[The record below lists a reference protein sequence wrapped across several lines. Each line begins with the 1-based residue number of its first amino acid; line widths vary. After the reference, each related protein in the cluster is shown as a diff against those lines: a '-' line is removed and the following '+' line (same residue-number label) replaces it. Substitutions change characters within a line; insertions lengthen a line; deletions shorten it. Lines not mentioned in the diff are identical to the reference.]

1 MYCNYLYYY
10 VDSVEHPAKYLKER
24 LKSCFLEETIALKVA
39 IRQILSHQQ
48 LGKFQEVKGL

>member
-1 MYCNYLYYY
+1 MLID